1 VNKFIVIEG
10 LDGAGKST
18 QIGLLRDFFTRSH
31 IDHQYIHFPRTDAPI
46 YGEMIASYLRGEYGN
61 IQDANPYLI
70 SLIYAGDRND
80 AKPMIQRCLDQSM
93 LVLVDRYVYSN
104 IAFQCAR
111 LNDEREKENLK
122 RWILRL
128 EYEYNKIPKP
138 LLSVYLHVPFEFVSG
153 QLKKTRAGHQR
164 SYLNGK
170 KDIHESSLNFQKK
183 VETEYLKLIEENE
196 DIVQIDCCSEKGDMR
211 PAASVQK
218 KVTALLQEKCII
230 QA

>member
-1 VNKFIVIEG
+1 MNKFIVIEG

-18 QIGLLRDFFTRSH
+18 QIGLLRDFLTRSH
-31 IDHQYIHFPRTDAPI
+31 IDHQYIHFPRTDSPI

-80 AKPMIQRCLDQSM
+80 AKSTIQRFLDKDI

-104 IAFQCAR
+104 IAFQCAK
-111 LNDEREKENLK
+111 LNDKSEKEKLK
-122 RWILRL
+122 RWILCL

-138 LLSVYLHVPFEFVSG
+138 VLSIYLHVPFEFVSG
-153 QLKKTRAGHQR
+153 QLKKTRSGHQR

-170 KDIHESSLNFQKK
+170 NDIHESSLDFQKK
-183 VETEYLKLIEENE
+183 VETEYIRLLDELAVSQKSINQE
-196 DIVQIDCCSEKGDMR
+196 DMR
-211 PAASVQK
+211 NGLKQGGSSSVN
-218 KVTALLQEKCII
+218 
-230 QA
+230 